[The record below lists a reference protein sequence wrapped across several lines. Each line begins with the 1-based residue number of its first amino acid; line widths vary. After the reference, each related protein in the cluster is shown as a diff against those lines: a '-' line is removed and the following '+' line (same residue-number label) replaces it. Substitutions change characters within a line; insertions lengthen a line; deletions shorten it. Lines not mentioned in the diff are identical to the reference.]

1 MDSSQ
6 FHKAVRWSHTYRGNT
21 FDART
26 FLPIFFIPEMGTV
39 ITDLSYLDVTLIFK
53 TRITA
58 WGLIL
63 PCLPVTKT
71 RICSITAFVQKTLRL
86 PVLDT

>member
-1 MDSSQ
+1 
-6 FHKAVRWSHTYRGNT
+6 
-21 FDART
+21 
-26 FLPIFFIPEMGTV
+26 MGTV